1 MIVQTKTGVRVSGTL
16 SKDPEFK
23 QMGGKDVLKLS
34 VKASSEKDS
43 SGKWNSL
50 FVDVLCWNGLNERDG
65 MYQKGDY
72 IEAEGRE
79 IKRREYPEGSG
90 KFYYNLNADGIIQG
104 DLVTLRWMQQA
115 IDILSQPPAGSPQD
129 AEVLPTSEPTPF
141 ESASDRPPDA
151 AHPQPVQITLEGAQM
166 YPGERLSDYAPP
178 GQRAAPSEQDSE
190 LERRIAETDAEDL
203 PF

>member
-1 MIVQTKTGVRVSGTL
+1 MIVQTKTGVRVSGVL
-16 SKDPEFK
+16 SKDPEFR

-65 MYQKGDY
+65 MYQKGDF

-90 KFYYNLNADGIIQG
+90 KFYYSLNADGVIPG

-115 IDILSQPPAGSPQD
+115 IDIMSQPPAEPPRD
-129 AEVLPTSEPTPF
+129 AGMLPTSEPTPF
-141 ESASDRPPDA
+141 DPASDRPPDA
-151 AHPQPVQITLEGAQM
+151 APPQPVQITLEGAQM
-166 YPGERLSDYAPP
+166 YPGERLSDYASP
-178 GQRAAPSEQDSE
+178 GQRATLAAQDSE
-190 LERRIAETDAEDL
+190 LERQIAETDEDDL

>member
-16 SKDPEFK
+16 SKDPEFR

-34 VKASSEKDS
+34 VRASSEKDS

-50 FVDVLCWNGLNERDG
+50 FVDVLCWSGLNERDG
-65 MYQKGDY
+65 MYQKGDFV
-72 IEAEGRE
+72 EAEGRE

-90 KFYYNLNADGIIQG
+90 KFYYSLNADGVIPG

-115 IDILSQPPAGSPQD
+115 IDIMSQPPAEPPRD
-129 AEVLPTSEPTPF
+129 EEMLPTAEPTPF
-141 ESASDRPPDA
+141 DAPP
-151 AHPQPVQITLEGAQM
+151 PRPVQTSLEGGQM

-178 GQRAAPSEQDSE
+178 GQRAAQAAQDSE
-190 LERRIAETDAEDL
+190 LERQIAATEEDDL